1 MGPKKTPRGQSNFEQ
16 KYKAGGITLP
26 DFKIYYKAAVIKTVW
41 HWYKNRHVH
50 QWNKIQSLEI
60 NLHIYSHMIFDKSVK
75 NTQRRKDSLF
85 NKWCSEK
92 WAATYR
98 RMKSDTYL
106 TSHTKINTKW
116 TGDLNVRAEM

>member
-1 MGPKKTPRGQSNFEQ
+1 MGPKKTPRSQSNFEQ
-16 KYKAGGITLP
+16 KHKAGGITLP
-26 DFKIYYKAAVIKTVW
+26 DFKIYYKAAVFKTVW

-92 WAATYR
+92 WTATYR

-116 TGDLNVRAEM
+116 TEDLNVRAEM